1 MKEKLTISDIAELAG
16 VAKSTVSRYLNGG
29 SVKKETA
36 NRIQTIISKHGY
48 EPNLFAR
55 LNAKSSK
62 IIGLVV
68 PGFNS
73 VTTPRIVEVI
83 VAYLKEN
90 HYNPLILHTDHSTE
104 EEIRSIERLSKMNV
118 DGILVISTG
127 ITKQHQKVVESISQ
141 PVLFIGQKY
150 EGLKTVVNDDYNAGY
165 AIGQLIAKSGAKSVL
180 GVWVDE
186 NDKAVGK
193 ERKNGVVDGLAASGV
208 TNVEFVF
215 SSYYYEESVYILE
228 NFLEEDK
235 IPDAIICATDRIA
248 QSVYKL
254 FLQSKKVIGKD
265 VSVTGFGDYE
275 TSELLNPPLTTV
287 KFDWYNTGRISAE
300 TILQM
305 IHDKPVSQLQI
316 IPFELI
322 KRQSVVEKDS

>member
-55 LNAKSSK
+55 LNAKNSK
-62 IIGLVV
+62 IIGLIV

-104 EEIRSIERLSKMNV
+104 EEIRSIVRLSKMNV
-118 DGILVISTG
+118 DGILVLSTG
-127 ITKQHQKVVESISQ
+127 ITLEHQKVVETIEQ

-150 EGLKTVVNDDYNAGY
+150 DGLKTVVNDDYNAGY
-165 AIGQLIAKSGAKSVL
+165 AIGKLIAESGATSVL
-180 GVWVDE
+180 CLWVDE
-186 NDKAVGK
+186 NGQAVGK
-193 ERKNGVVDGLAASGV
+193 ERKNGVIDGLSSNGV

-215 SSYYYEESVYILE
+215 ASYYYEESVHILGE
-228 NFLEEDK
+228 FLKEDNL
-235 IPDAIICATDRIA
+235 PDAIICATDRIA

-254 FLQSKKVIGKD
+254 FLQLKKVVGKD

-275 TSELLNPPLTTV
+275 TSELLAPPLTTV

-305 IHDKPVSQLQI
+305 IQDKPVSQLQI

-322 KRQSVVEKDS
+322 KRQSVVNRNN